1 MDFTGERVVPGQV
14 DADLWQ
20 EHVSR
25 YEFARRWIKPGAHVR
40 DVGCGA
46 GYGAAILAASG
57 AERVLGLDISSEA
70 VEWARAH
77 YQASNLQFKQSDCTE
92 MLDFN
97 ETFDLIVAF
106 EVIEH
111 LERPEMF

>member
-14 DADLWQ
+14 DTDLWQ

-25 YEFARRWIKPGAHVR
+25 YEFARSWIKAGAHVR

-57 AERVLGLDISSEA
+57 AAKVLALDISAEA

-77 YQASNLQFKQSDCTE
+77 YQAPNLQFKQADCTE
-92 MLDFN
+92 MLDFDAA
-97 ETFDLIVAF
+97 FDLIVAF

-111 LERPEMF
+111 